1 MGHQRHVLRRHP
13 HFRAKAS
20 LATPSAKPAALAP
33 LLIIEGDA
41 GSRERATL
49 SLQAS
54 AGNRAVASSLRDI
67 ATGAS
72 LDGALRVVG
81 SPASTAAPAP
91 GGGMQ
96 IAGEATGMRAA
107 GVTTLPAPGAPDVVI
122 GQPLRQSDGRWQARV
137 NATTVSPDAP
147 TSLYPGIGVHEEQAT
162 ATGMA
167 VHRHVTSAAS
177 DEIKRGEE
185 EHLLDLEW
193 ARHLAYDQV
202 GDAINRVAAS
212 GPVTGATSD
221 EARRVALFSVRS
233 AVPAQAR
240 WPDGADPIMHW
251 RRTYG
256 RLVAVTRE
264 RDSPNR
270 WHNMSTEIVM
280 DPQAKQ
286 QLGVP
291 EADELR
297 RYIAGTTQVGQH
309 PSAPLV
315 EGRYASQTVEPLGQ
329 PPGQAGSTSQE
340 IPADALGPAGDYEY
354 KPNREAYAIRTTRR
368 SA

>member
-1 MGHQRHVLRRHP
+1 MLVAADAATRQR
-13 HFRAKAS
+13 
-20 LATPSAKPAALAP
+20 T
-33 LLIIEGDA
+33 
-41 GSRERATL
+41 TL

-54 AGNRAVASSLRDI
+54 AGNRAVAASLRDI
-67 ATGAS
+67 AAGAT

-91 GGGMQ
+91 GGVTQ
-96 IAGEATGMRAA
+96 IAGTASGMRAA

-122 GQPLRQSDGRWQARV
+122 GPPLRQGDGRWQARV
-137 NATTVSPDAP
+137 NATSVSPDTP
-147 TSLYPGIGVHEEQAT
+147 TSLYPGIGLHDEPPT

-167 VHRHVTSAAS
+167 VHRDVTGAAS

-202 GDAINRVAAS
+202 ADAVNRVAAS
-212 GPVTGATSD
+212 GPVTGATAD
-221 EARRVALFSVRS
+221 EARRVALYNVRS

-240 WPDGADPIMHW
+240 WPDGVDPIMHW

-270 WHNMSTEIVM
+270 WHNMSTAIVM
-280 DPQAKQ
+280 EPQEKQ
-286 QLGVP
+286 RLGVP
-291 EADELR
+291 VEDELL

-329 PPGQAGSTSQE
+329 SPTGQPASPSSQV
-340 IPADALGPAGDYEY
+340 PADAFSPAGDYER
-354 KPNREAYAIRTTRR
+354 KPGAGALAIRSKRAR
-368 SA
+368 P